1 MYTGPLYIA
10 SDHGGYQLKKR
21 LLRYFE
27 NELNIKAED
36 MGPLEFDET
45 DDYPD
50 YAIPLA
56 KKVVTT
62 NGRGI
67 LICTN
72 GIGVCIAA
80 NKVKGVRAGIGYNID
95 VAESMRHDDNTNILC
110 LAAKLSTEEHA
121 MAIVKKW
128 LETEFSDE
136 GEKERYTRRLNKVAE
151 LENDLC

>member
-1 MYTGPLYIA
+1 MYTGSIYIA

-21 LLRYFE
+21 LLRYLE
-27 NELNIKAED
+27 NELNVKAED
-36 MGPLEFDET
+36 MGPMEFDQA

-50 YAIPLA
+50 YALPLA
-56 KKVVTT
+56 RKVVETD
-62 NGRGI
+62 GRGI

-95 VAESMRHDDNTNILC
+95 VAQSMVNDDNANIIC
-110 LAAKLSTEEHA
+110 LAAKLSSDEHA

-128 LETEFSDE
+128 LETKFSGE
-136 GEKERYTRRLNKVAE
+136 GARERYVRRLKKIAE
-151 LENDLC
+151 LEK